1 MGCDF
6 PPSRWRPGKSIY
18 LYVHLLVC
26 LFVKHT
32 TCLSVYLLLLS
43 ICKPIC
49 TSIKHSTYLFVC
61 LSVCLCVDLSV
72 DVSVSQS
79 VSQSVNQSVYQSVS
93 QYISQ
98 LVSQSISP
106 TYSSSSIWRNLS
118 LFLRFNFFLFFF
130 NVFFVNPLI
139 W

>member
-79 VSQSVNQSVYQSVS
+79 VNQSVYQSVS